1 MTVAISTHESTIRKI
16 NILNNCIKKCV
27 YNIFSDKTG
36 MKIVLASGVRK
47 MVKLVKAPVLV
58 EINGKEIQ
66 HPEAYIL
73 HSEPGKDI
81 VTITGTVIRCVAS
94 REELSSFCPTRSY
107 TATESR

>member
-1 MTVAISTHESTIRKI
+1 
-16 NILNNCIKKCV
+16 
-27 YNIFSDKTG
+27 

-47 MVKLVKAPVLV
+47 MIKFVKAPVLV

-73 HSEPGKDI
+73 HSESGKDI

-94 REELSSFCPTRSY
+94 EKTCLRCFRPGSTQTWLNSYRSSL
-107 TATESR
+107 EV